1 MDTVLYE
8 VAGHQDTDRYKGD
21 MQEGAVRRQHICL
34 SMYKE
39 ILQKEWTYFKKRSS
53 LYTLYLSNFENKYN
67 WGEIYYYFSLNGLE
81 GTSVAY
87 DIDIDILFDKLCI
100 V

>member
-1 MDTVLYE
+1 METMYE
-8 VAGHQDTDRYKGD
+8 YNEDKRYEDKRY
-21 MQEGAVRRQHICL
+21 EGPVKRQNICL

-39 ILQKEWTYFKKRSS
+39 ILQKEWPYFKKRAP

-81 GTSVAY
+81 GTSIAY
-87 DIDIDILFDKLCI
+87 NIDIDILYTKLCL